1 MNSKTERFFSWVWR
15 INGLLV
21 FLAVTLSLI
30 AIGVSAFNSGVFAS
44 RDRPEMQLTDVA
56 GADLAAED
64 LKLDRFR
71 PLNGTAFLFAKL
83 APPAKYIGLGTS
95 GATGIARNLLFF
107 DTGSK
112 TAHWLLP
119 NTNHDILTQ
128 WFVHDQ
134 PFRGVR
140 QAGAAQPIVIGLLL
154 EIAEHVDH
162 PDTGQLRK
170 LVFASVDGKSI
181 TTISESID
189 GLLGQRHVDAES
201 LLIFYVRDGS
211 VSVID
216 LNPTDVI
223 VRSDSA
229 LAVD

>member
-1 MNSKTERFFSWVWR
+1 MDSKTERFFSWVWR

-21 FLAVTLSLI
+21 FLAVTLFLI
-30 AIGVSAFNSGVFAS
+30 SFGVFAFNSGIFAGL
-44 RDRPEMQLTDVA
+44 DRPETPLTDVA
-56 GADLAAED
+56 GVDLAAED
-64 LKLDRFR
+64 LKLDRFK
-71 PLNGTAFLFAKL
+71 PLTGTAFLFAKL
-83 APPAKYIGLGTS
+83 AAPAKYVGSGTS
-95 GATGIARNLLFF
+95 GATGMARNLLFF

-128 WFVHDQ
+128 WFVHDR

-162 PDTGQLRK
+162 PDTEQLRK
-170 LVFASVDGKSI
+170 LVFVSVDGKSI
-181 TTISESID
+181 TTISESIER
-189 GLLGQRHVDAES
+189 LIGQRHVDAKS

-216 LNPTDVI
+216 LDPAEVI
-223 VRSDSA
+223 VRSDSV